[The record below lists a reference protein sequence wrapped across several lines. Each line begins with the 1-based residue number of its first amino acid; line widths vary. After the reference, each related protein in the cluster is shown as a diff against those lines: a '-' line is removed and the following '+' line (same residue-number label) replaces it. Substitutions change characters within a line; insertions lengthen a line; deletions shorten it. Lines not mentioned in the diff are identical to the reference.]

1 MGNVQKQERRKMEKL
16 GETASGAEGRSS
28 SYTTPSRSTGTQ
40 TDTGQTEAVLA
51 EIASGKAPD
60 AGAGLVSL
68 G

>member
-1 MGNVQKQERRKMEKL
+1 MEKL
-16 GETASGAEGRSS
+16 GKSASGAEGGVS
-28 SYTTPSRSTGTQ
+28 SYTTPSRSIGTQ

-51 EIASGKAPD
+51 EMASGKAPD